1 MCSAMKGTILMNTKA
16 LRPLPAKVP
25 EKIEDWQRKVKFE
38 RTLNDMV
45 EQIHRRLV
53 DESDEY
59 RAYLYACW
67 DEQAVEGSCAA
78 DNIKAAEMIR
88 NNANTEEVLKQK
100 LATLAKVLGVV
111 LRRYGASR
119 KERRNTIGGE
129 VVDENGE

>member
-1 MCSAMKGTILMNTKA
+1 MMNKA
-16 LRPLPAKVP
+16 LKPLPARLP

-67 DEQAVEGSCAA
+67 DEQAVEGSLSA

-88 NNANTEEVLKQK
+88 NNANNDEVAKQK

>member
-1 MCSAMKGTILMNTKA
+1 MMNKA
-16 LRPLPAKVP
+16 LKPLPARLP
-25 EKIEDWQRKVKFE
+25 EKIEDWQRKVKLE

-53 DESDEY
+53 NESDEY

-67 DEQAVEGSCAA
+67 DVQAVEGSLSA

-88 NNANTEEVLKQK
+88 NNANNDEVAKQK
-100 LATLAKVLGVV
+100 LATLVNVLGVV

-129 VVDENGE
+129 VVDDNGE